1 MSVQMVLLPL
11 FVLVILTFVI
21 GILMAARRQQAFS
34 SGETRWQ
41 DIAVKKEGWP
51 GECLQASQSF
61 SNQFELP
68 VLFYVLT
75 ILALITKQADLIFVI
90 LAWIFVAM
98 RVLQAGVHLTSNHVP
113 TRGAFYAVGAVVLM
127 IMWGVYIVRILTLPW
142 P

>member
-11 FVLVILTFVI
+11 FVLVILTFAI
-21 GILMAARRQQAFS
+21 GIVMAARRQRAFR

-41 DIAVKKEGWP
+41 DIAVTKEGWP
-51 GECLQASQSF
+51 KDCLQASYCF
-61 SNQFELP
+61 GNQFELP

-75 ILALITKQADLIFVI
+75 ILALITKQADVAFVI
-90 LAWIFVAM
+90 LAWIFVVM

-113 TRGAFYAVGAVVLM
+113 TRGAFYAVGAVVLI
-127 IMWGVYIVRILTLPW
+127 IMWGVYIIRVLTLPW